1 MSDDLNP
8 VEVRA
13 ERFLTSTDSVGM
25 HMTTQFLPAVMGL
38 LAGIIAAFTGLY
50 LWSETAWQ
58 WLAMVAAY
66 IQVLLLFG
74 IAYVFVR
81 RERFAVA
88 GFLVAAGVNIA
99 GVVGAVALEG
109 WLPISAMMGFAAVIL
124 GTAIAGLEHYS
135 AFIILTGFGFVL
147 DTWLADMGVVTKL
160 APPAW
165 VRSGFWVVYG
175 MIALAVTAMFLAHRS
190 RWSERAAD
198 RLREVLADLGESR
211 RSREIVEAHRERCQ
225 RRLEA
230 TASTV
235 RSVCARLDPEA
246 RLSELVVQ
254 VSETFDAYHV
264 SLYLIDP
271 QTQRAVMRAAT
282 GEEGRERIAESY
294 EVPIRELGIRGDV
307 LVRGQSRIT
316 HRAPGRSEATGIL
329 VKLPRSTSAIA
340 VPLRGREDRI
350 LGAIELHSRDQKLTD
365 DEGLMMQILADVLAS
380 AIGNARILDRLQ
392 ESLEAERQAGGASV
406 REAWQ
411 EWIRASATRGYRYQD
426 SEVVSIDEIPASGS
440 DEETPAVPRPS
451 EDGGAGLHKAALSL
465 TTAQGYPLG
474 EVVAHK
480 TGAWTEDEIAL
491 LQSLMEQVEQTLE
504 NARLYQN
511 TQRRALREQLSR
523 QITDRIR
530 SAATVEEAMRR
541 AIATL
546 AEVTEAREMV
556 AVIRPERSENPED
569 AGGGDESYAG

>member
-1 MSDDLNP
+1 MSDELSP

-13 ERFLTSTDSVGM
+13 ERFLTSTDSMGM
-25 HMTTQFLPAVMGL
+25 HMTTRFLPAVMGL
-38 LAGIIAAFTGLY
+38 LAGIVAAFTGLY

-88 GFLVAAGVNIA
+88 GFLVAVGVNVA

-124 GTAIAGLEHYS
+124 GTAIAGLEHSS

-147 DTWLADMGVVTKL
+147 DTWLADIGVVTKL
-160 APPAW
+160 VPPDW
-165 VRSGFWVVYG
+165 VRSGFWVVYA

-190 RWSERAAD
+190 RRSDRAAD
-198 RLREVLADLGESR
+198 RLREMLGHLGESR
-211 RSREIVEAHRERCQ
+211 RSREIVEARWERCQ

-230 TASTV
+230 TAGAV
-235 RSVCARLDPEA
+235 RSVCARLDPEG
-246 RLSELVVQ
+246 LFSELVMQ

-282 GEEGRERIAESY
+282 GEEGRERITESY
-294 EVPIRELGIRGDV
+294 EVPIRELGIQGDV
-307 LVRGQSRIT
+307 LVRGQSSLV
-316 HRAPGRSEATGIL
+316 HRVRGRSEATGIL
-329 VKLPRSTSAIA
+329 VKLPESTSAIA
-340 VPLRGREDRI
+340 VPLRGRENRI
-350 LGAIELHSRDQKLTD
+350 LGAIEMHSRGQRLTD
-365 DEGLMMQILADVLAS
+365 DAGVMMQILADVLAA
-380 AIGNARILDRLQ
+380 AIGNARVLDRLQ
-392 ESLEAERQAGGASV
+392 ESLRAERQAGGASA

-411 EWIRASATRGYRYQD
+411 EWIRASATKGYRYEG
-426 SEVVSIDEIPASGS
+426 SEVVSIDTVLDPGP
-440 DEETPAVPRPS
+440 DEETPAVPHAS
-451 EDGGAGLHKAALSL
+451 DGGEELHEAALSL
-465 TTAQGYPLG
+465 TTARGYPLG
-474 EVVAHK
+474 QVVAHK
-480 TGAWTEDEIAL
+480 SGAWTEDEIAL

-530 SAATVEEAMRR
+530 SAANVEEAMRR

-569 AGGGDESYAG
+569 AGGGDESYAE